1 MFPPQIYFTCAMH
14 QAIAWP
20 MLNRTVLFVVC
31 RRTLNVEMVADVID
45 GIGLTLVLIPVE
57 GLQDIAFILGQ
68 CHPRR
73 FEPVHV
79 LNSLSVP
86 LLQHIDFIN
95 GCDDAVFVCLRIM
108 GTFRHSC
115 GKKPTDYGST
125 EPAPYYYNAKV
136 FLLSGI
142 CISLCMY
149 QGQKNKKPEG
159 FLFIRCHGS

>member
-1 MFPPQIYFTCAMH
+1 MH
-14 QAIAWP
+14 FFQTITPGYIVSEKYDTEIVFSFGSPIGRCMLPWKKRFCKSKFHLKKGIWEGRISDLIFSILSGLFRCFVISVCIAKRQKEVG
-20 MLNRTVLFVVC
+20 NY
-31 RRTLNVEMVADVID
+31 
-45 GIGLTLVLIPVE
+45 GI
-57 GLQDIAFILGQ
+57 FI
-68 CHPRR
+68 R
-73 FEPVHV
+73 VH
-79 LNSLSVP
+79 LLP
-86 LLQHIDFIN
+86 LRN
-95 GCDDAVFVCLRIM
+95 Y
-108 GTFRHSC
+108 SC